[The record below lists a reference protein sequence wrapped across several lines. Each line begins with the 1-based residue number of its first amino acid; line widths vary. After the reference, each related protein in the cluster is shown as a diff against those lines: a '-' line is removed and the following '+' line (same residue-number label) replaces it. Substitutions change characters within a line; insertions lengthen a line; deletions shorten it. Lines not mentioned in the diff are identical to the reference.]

1 MMINNTD
8 HLRSSVNEIFVSVKI
23 TITSL
28 NVLLC
33 SNFHTALTTVQ
44 YTLCGTLKVTSLVF
58 VEHYLDSLD
67 SKNISTLILS
77 PGKLECNPQSKSDL
91 FLMSL

>member
-44 YTLCGTLKVTSLVF
+44 YTLCGTLKVTSLV
-58 VEHYLDSLD
+58 
-67 SKNISTLILS
+67 
-77 PGKLECNPQSKSDL
+77 
-91 FLMSL
+91 